1 MNRSTSP
8 VLLLMR
14 CNLKSTGVAGQR
26 LFLRGFSLL
35 EMMVVVAIVAIL
47 AGLAAPSFVEL
58 LRNNRLASAS
68 SALQVSLNLAR
79 SEAVKRGADAR
90 VTVVANGLAGN
101 WTNGWT
107 AFVDKTANAHG
118 YIGPTSDDT
127 TATGWTRLEIVGA
140 PSGPVS
146 FGSSVNGPT
155 YFAYNGQGRMT
166 DLTGASLSSPAVWFY
181 DGTSQ
186 KYCLIFSSTGRI
198 RTSRVDSSVDCPT
211 T

>member
-1 MNRSTSP
+1 MNSSASP
-8 VLLLMR
+8 VLGLKP
-14 CNLKSTGVAGQR
+14 CNLGAIRAEGLR
-26 LFLRGFSLL
+26 GCLRGFSLL
-35 EMMVVVAIVAIL
+35 ELMVVVAIVAIL

-90 VTVVANGLAGN
+90 VTVVANGVAGN
-101 WTNGWT
+101 WPNGWT
-107 AFVDKTANAHG
+107 VFVDKSADAHG
-118 YIGPTSDDT
+118 SVGPTSDDT

-146 FGSSVNGPT
+146 FGSSVAGKN
-155 YFAYNGQGRMT
+155 YFAYNGQGRVT